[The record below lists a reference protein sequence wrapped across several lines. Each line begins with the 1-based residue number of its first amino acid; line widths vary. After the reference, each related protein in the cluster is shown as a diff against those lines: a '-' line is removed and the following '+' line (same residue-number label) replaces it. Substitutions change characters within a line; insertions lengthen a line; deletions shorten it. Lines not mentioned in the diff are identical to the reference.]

1 MVNQQKSSWWW
12 TENEE
17 TKKNQ
22 WFFAKPRFWFSN
34 WNVFYLFL
42 INCIFSVLNL
52 WTDLEE
58 SGTDFSIFS
67 IFGDSLFLFVFDKS
81 VGRSC

>member
-1 MVNQQKSSWWW
+1 MYFCVAGGDGCVTLCLLGSHN
-12 TENEE
+12 
-17 TKKNQ
+17 
-22 WFFAKPRFWFSN
+22 
-34 WNVFYLFL
+34 
-42 INCIFSVLNL
+42 VLNL